1 VARGGV
7 IATDVIASPSRGSG
21 GVRAALAA
29 PSFVVLALLAAA
41 LSSLVIA
48 SVGGTPWFGHYRKFL
63 TDDLYLAYLI
73 RSFRVAAW
81 TTLVTIV
88 VGYAIAYTM
97 TQLSAT
103 TRRLIVMLLVLQ
115 FFSVSV
121 TRIYSI
127 ILLLGNNGAVNRSLL
142 ALSVIDA
149 PVRLIYNELGVV
161 IGLVNASLPFAVFPI
176 YSVLERVPASLR
188 EAAYTLGARRARSFW
203 QVVFPLSVPGV
214 AASVVIVFLYSLG
227 AFATPL
233 MLGGGFVDLISVF
246 AYEQAI
252 NFSNYGFAAAGALV
266 STVLGLALVYA
277 FTAVIERRA
286 AT

>member
-1 VARGGV
+1 M
-7 IATDVIASPSRGSG
+7 IASPRRTGAG
-21 GVRAALAA
+21 TRAALAA
-29 PSFVVLALLAAA
+29 PALLVLALLAAA
-41 LSSLVIA
+41 LSSLAVS
-48 SVGGTPWFGHYRKFL
+48 SVGGAPWFEHYRKFL
-63 TDDLYLAYLI
+63 GDDLYLAYLI

-81 TTLVTIV
+81 TTLVTII

-97 TQLSAT
+97 TQVSAT
-103 TRRLIVMLLVLQ
+103 TRRFIVMLLVLQ

-142 ALSVIDA
+142 ALGVIDA
-149 PVRLIYNELGVV
+149 PMRLIYSELGVV

-176 YSVLERVPASLR
+176 YSVLERVPTSLR

-214 AASVVIVFLYSLG
+214 TASVIIVFLYALG

-252 NFSNYGFAAAGALV
+252 NFSNYGFAAAGAIV
-266 STVLGLALVYA
+266 STVLGLVLVYA
-277 FTAVIERRA
+277 ITALVERRA
-286 AT
+286 QA

>member
-1 VARGGV
+1 MAARGR
-7 IATDVIASPSRGSG
+7 ASA
-21 GVRAALAA
+21 VRAALGA
-29 PSFVVLALLAAA
+29 PAFFVLVLLAAA

-48 SVGGTPWFGHYRKFL
+48 SIGGAGFDYYRKFL
-63 TDDLYLAYLI
+63 GDDLYVSYLV

-81 TTLVTIV
+81 TTVVTIT

-97 TQLSAT
+97 TQVSAT

-142 ALSVIDA
+142 ALGVIDA

-176 YSVLERVPASLR
+176 FSVLERVPASLR

-277 FTAVIERRA
+277 FTALIERRA
-286 AT
+286 AQ

>member
-1 VARGGV
+1 MTGTPGRAGGG
-7 IATDVIASPSRGSG
+7 I
-21 GVRAALAA
+21 RAALGA
-29 PSFVVLALLAAA
+29 PALVVLVLLAAA
-41 LSSLVIA
+41 LSSLAVA
-48 SVGGTPWFGHYRKFL
+48 SIGATPWFGHYRKFL
-63 TDDLYLAYLI
+63 GDELYLAYLV

-81 TTLVTIV
+81 TTLVTLV

-97 TQLSAT
+97 TQVSAT

-142 ALSVIDA
+142 ALGVIDA

-252 NFSNYGFAAAGALV
+252 NFSNYGFAAAGAIV
-266 STVLGLALVYA
+266 STLLGLALVYA
-277 FTAVIERRA
+277 FTVLIERRA
-286 AT
+286 GT

>member
-1 VARGGV
+1 MIG
-7 IATDVIASPSRGSG
+7 SPGRTGAG
-21 GVRAALAA
+21 IRAALGA
-29 PSFVVLALLAAA
+29 PALVVLVLLAAA

-48 SVGGTPWFGHYRKFL
+48 SIGGKPWFEHYRKFL
-63 TDDLYLAYLI
+63 GDDLYVAYLV

-81 TTLVTIV
+81 TTFVTII

-97 TQLSAT
+97 TQVSAT

-142 ALSVIDA
+142 ALGVIDT

-161 IGLVNASLPFAVFPI
+161 IGLVNASLPFAVFPV

-203 QVVFPLSVPGV
+203 QVVFPLSLPGV

-252 NFSNYGFAAAGALV
+252 NFSNYGFAAAGAIV

-277 FTAVIERRA
+277 FTALVERRA
-286 AT
+286 GT

>member
-1 VARGGV
+1 M
-7 IATDVIASPSRGSG
+7 
-21 GVRAALAA
+21 RAALGA
-29 PSFVVLALLAAA
+29 PALAVLALLAVA

-48 SVGGTPWFGHYRKFL
+48 SVAGAPWYAFYGKFVGDELYR
-63 TDDLYLAYLI
+63 AYVW

-81 TTLVTIV
+81 TTLCTVAI
-88 VGYAIAYTM
+88 GYAIAYVM
-97 TQLSAT
+97 TRVSPS

-142 ALSVIDA
+142 AIGAIDA
-149 PVRLIYNELGVV
+149 PLKLIYNELGVV
-161 IGLVNASLPFAVFPI
+161 TGLVNAALPFAVFPI
-176 YSVLERVPASLR
+176 YSVLERIPSSLR
-188 EAAYTLGARRARSFW
+188 EAAHTLGARRGRTFW
-203 QVVFPLSVPGV
+203 QVVFPLSMPGV
-214 AASVVIVFLYSLG
+214 AASVVIVFLFALG

-252 NFSNYGFAAAGALV
+252 NFSNYGFAAAGAIVTTL
-266 STVLGLALVYA
+266 LGLALVYA
-277 FTAVIERRA
+277 FTAMVDRA
-286 AT
+286 

>member
-1 VARGGV
+1 
-7 IATDVIASPSRGSG
+7 
-21 GVRAALAA
+21 
-29 PSFVVLALLAAA
+29 
-41 LSSLVIA
+41 
-48 SVGGTPWFGHYRKFL
+48 
-63 TDDLYLAYLI
+63 
-73 RSFRVAAW
+73 
-81 TTLVTIV
+81 
-88 VGYAIAYTM
+88 
-97 TQLSAT
+97 
-103 TRRLIVMLLVLQ
+103 
-115 FFSVSV
+115 VSV

-142 ALSVIDA
+142 ALGVIDA

-252 NFSNYGFAAAGALV
+252 NFSNYGFAAAGAIV
-266 STVLGLALVYA
+266 STLLGLALVYA
-277 FTAVIERRA
+277 FTVLVERRA
-286 AT
+286 GT

>member
-1 VARGGV
+1 MTRPPGRTGV
-7 IATDVIASPSRGSG
+7 
-21 GVRAALAA
+21 GVRAALGA
-29 PSFVVLALLAAA
+29 PALVVLALLAAA
-41 LSSLVIA
+41 LSSLAIA
-48 SVGGTPWFGHYRKFL
+48 SLGGRPWFEHYRKFL
-63 TDDLYLAYLI
+63 GDDLYLAYLV
-73 RSFRVAAW
+73 RSFRVAGW
-81 TTLVTIV
+81 TTLVTII

-97 TQLSAT
+97 TKVSAA

-127 ILLLGNNGAVNRSLL
+127 ILLLGNNGAVNCSLL
-142 ALSVIDA
+142 ALGVIDA
-149 PVRLIYNELGVV
+149 PVRLIYNELGVI

-188 EAAYTLGARRARSFW
+188 EAAHTLGARRARSFW

-252 NFSNYGFAAAGALV
+252 NFSNYGFAAAGAIV

-277 FTAVIERRA
+277 FTLLVERRTA
-286 AT
+286 A

>member
-1 VARGGV
+1 MSEAPRHPRAGTR
-7 IATDVIASPSRGSG
+7 IALGAP
-21 GVRAALAA
+21 AL
-29 PSFVVLALLAAA
+29 VVLVLLAAA

-48 SVGGTPWFGHYRKFL
+48 SFGGTPWFGHYRKFL
-63 TDDLYLAYLI
+63 SDDLYLAYLV

-81 TTLVTIV
+81 TTLLAVV

-97 TQLSAT
+97 TQVSAT

-127 ILLLGNNGAVNRSLL
+127 ILLLGNNGAVNRLLL
-142 ALSVIDA
+142 ALGVVDS
-149 PVRLIYNELGVV
+149 PVRLIYNNLGVV
-161 IGLVNASLPFAVFPI
+161 IGLVNASLPFAVFPV
-176 YSVLERVPASLR
+176 YSVLERVPLSLR

-203 QVVFPLSVPGV
+203 QVVFPLSMPGV
-214 AASVVIVFLYSLG
+214 AASVVIVFLYALG

-252 NFSNYGFAAAGALV
+252 NFSNYGFAAAGAIV
-266 STVLGLALVYA
+266 TTMLGLALVYG
-277 FTAVIERRA
+277 FTVLVERRA
-286 AT
+286 TA

>member
-1 VARGGV
+1 MITAPGCRGC
-7 IATDVIASPSRGSG
+7 

-29 PSFVVLALLAAA
+29 PALVALALLAAA
-41 LSSLVIA
+41 LSSLLIA
-48 SVGGTPWFGHYRKFL
+48 SIGGTPWFQHYRKFL
-63 TDDLYLAYLI
+63 GDDLYVAYLV

-97 TQLSAT
+97 TQASAT

-115 FFSVSV
+115 FFSISV

-142 ALSVIDA
+142 ALGVIDA
-149 PVRLIYNELGVV
+149 PVRLIYNELGVI

-203 QVVFPLSVPGV
+203 RIVFPLSVPGV

-252 NFSNYGFAAAGALV
+252 NFSNYGFAAAGAIV
-266 STVLGLALVYA
+266 STVLGLVLVYA
-277 FTAVIERRA
+277 FTALVERR
-286 AT
+286 TRT

>member
-1 VARGGV
+1 M
-7 IATDVIASPSRGSG
+7 TSQSSRAGLG
-21 GVRAALAA
+21 TRAALGA
-29 PSFVVLALLAAA
+29 PALAVLVLIAAA
-41 LSSLVIA
+41 LSSLVVA
-48 SVGGTPWFGHYRKFL
+48 SVSAAPWFAHYRKFL
-63 TDDLYLAYLI
+63 GDDLYLAYLY
-73 RSFRVAAW
+73 RSFRVAGW
-81 TTLVTIV
+81 TTAVTIV
-88 VGYAIAYTM
+88 IGYAVAYTM
-97 TQLSAT
+97 TRVSPPI
-103 TRRLIVMLLVLQ
+103 RRLIVMLLVLQ

-142 ALSVIDA
+142 ALGAIDA
-149 PVRLIYNELGVV
+149 PVRLIYNELGVI

-176 YSVLERVPASLR
+176 YSVLERVPPSLR

-203 QVVFPLSVPGV
+203 QVVFPLSLPGV
-214 AASVVIVFLYSLG
+214 SASVVIVFLYSLG

-252 NFSNYGFAAAGALV
+252 NFSNYGFAAAGAIV

-277 FTAVIERRA
+277 FTAIVERRTA
-286 AT
+286 AA